1 MRVDSLVI
9 LSKEHRVEAPTVLTQ
24 LLRLQQIT
32 AGYLPQINELGE
44 QVGIEKIGSGPPPKI
59 AEAMQIIEETE
70 GKVIVWC
77 KFKFEIAEMYEACVA
92 AGVEAVTFSGDTTES
107 DRLRHRT
114 RFQTDPTLK
123 VFIGQVRTGGIGI
136 TLHAAATVVYLSNT
150 FSTEDRV
157 QSEDR
162 AHRIG
167 QTSHVNYYD
176 LICPNTVDVRILNV
190 LRENKRVS
198 DEIMRDGYQSWI

>member
-1 MRVDSLVI
+1 
-9 LSKEHRVEAPTVLTQ
+9 
-24 LLRLQQIT
+24 
-32 AGYLPQINELGE
+32 
-44 QVGIEKIGSGPPPKI
+44 
-59 AEAMQIIEETE
+59 
-70 GKVIVWC
+70 
-77 KFKFEIAEMYEACVA
+77 
-92 AGVEAVTFSGDTTES
+92 
-107 DRLRHRT
+107 
-114 RFQTDPTLK
+114 
-123 VFIGQVRTGGIGI
+123 VRTGGIGI